1 MILTKAVV
9 GPYRSI
15 NTPQVVEID
24 ANVTVLVGMNEA
36 GKTVFLKAL
45 HKTNDAQGKEAFNPT
60 DDYPRRHLT
69 TYLRGHEDNPE
80 TVVEFTYK
88 PTKDE
93 LDVVNK
99 ALKIDLDENFAF
111 TVSHNYANNRSIG
124 ISVGESMAI
133 TAFQK
138 QPGLSSDAL
147 KALAQAKSIRDAH
160 AKLSQMSLTEA
171 DTEFAESLKKR
182 IDASPWAGSI
192 LSYEAWKR
200 FSPLIPKFLYFSDYD
215 LLPGKMNLAD
225 LKSRVTTLQNDP
237 SKMALIEPKH
247 LSILALLRIAGVDL
261 EDFDGKTTYEEMR
274 AKVEGVSIN
283 LTDKVLEFWKQ
294 NADLEVEVD
303 IRPDATDVP
312 PFNNGPNLYLRIKN
326 RRHRGVT
333 TPFDQRSRGFIWFF
347 SFLVWFDSVQE
358 QLSSSGVN
366 ASSSLILLLD
376 EPGLALHALAQDDF
390 LNYIDELSKEHQ
402 VLYTTHSPFM
412 VRSERLSQVRIVEDK
427 VDAGTTISD
436 NLSGSDPRTIF
447 PLQAALG
454 WSVAQN
460 LFISKTNLLVEGVS
474 ELAYLQTMSSIL
486 NASGENGLDDDIT
499 IVPVGGLSNVATF
512 TSLLGANGLSVALL
526 LDYSGRQDQ
535 KLESLIHQKLIQRK
549 AVFNVSQF
557 RDLKRV
563 GQDTLPS
570 DIEDLFSVKTYLML
584 FNKAFAK
591 QLGGMSITE
600 QDLPSGDRIV
610 QRIEKLL
617 AARKMELRP
626 SGGFNHYTVAATFV
640 ATPAVKVDAVT
651 KSRFSALFF
660 AINKYLK

>member
-15 NTPQVVEID
+15 NTPQAVEID

-45 HKTNDAQGKEAFNPT
+45 HKTNDAQGKEAFSPT

-69 TYLRGHEDNPE
+69 TYLREHEDNPE

-88 PTKDE
+88 PTKVE

-99 ALKIDLDENFAF
+99 ALHTDLDEEFSF

-124 ISVGESMAI
+124 ISVGESMALA
-133 TAFQK
+133 AFQR

-147 KALAQAKSIRDAH
+147 KTLAQATSIRDAH
-160 AKLSQMSLTEA
+160 AKLSQISLTEA

-192 LSYEAWKR
+192 LSYEAWRR

-225 LKSRVTTLQNDP
+225 LKSRVTSLQNDP
-237 SKMALIEPKH
+237 SKTALIEPKH

-303 IRPDATDVP
+303 IRPDTTDVP

-358 QLSSSGVN
+358 QLKSSGVN

-376 EPGLALHALAQDDF
+376 EPGLALHALAQEDF

-412 VRSERLSQVRIVEDK
+412 VRSERLNQVRIVEDK
-427 VDAGTTISD
+427 ADAGTTISA

-454 WSVAQN
+454 WNVAQN

-486 NASGENGLDDDIT
+486 NASGETGLDDDTT

-512 TSLLGANGLSVALL
+512 MSLLGANGLSVALL

-535 KLESLIHQKLIQRK
+535 KLESLIHQKLIQKK

-563 GQDTLPS
+563 GHDTFPS
-570 DIEDLFSVKTYLML
+570 DIEDLFSVKTYLTL

-591 QLGGMSITE
+591 QLNGVSFAE

-617 AARKMELRP
+617 VSRKVVLRP
-626 SGGFNHYTVAATFV
+626 SGGFNHYTVAATFTT
-640 ATPAVKVDAVT
+640 TPAVKVDSVT
-651 KSRFSALFF
+651 KSRFSALFL
-660 AINKYLK
+660 AINKYLE

>member
-15 NTPQVVEID
+15 NTPQTVEID

-69 TYLRGHEDNPE
+69 TYLREHEDDPE

-88 PTKDE
+88 PTKAE
-93 LDVVNK
+93 LDAVNK
-99 ALKIDLDENFAF
+99 ALHTELDESFSF
-111 TVSHNYANNRSIG
+111 TISHNYANSRSIG
-124 ISVGESMAI
+124 ISVGESSALA
-133 TAFQK
+133 AFQR

-147 KALAQAKSIRDAH
+147 KTLAQATSIRDAH
-160 AKLSQMSLTEA
+160 VKLSQISLTEA

-182 IDASPWAGSI
+182 IDASPWTGPI
-192 LSYEAWKR
+192 LRHEAWKR

-237 SKMALIEPKH
+237 SKTALIEPKH

-261 EDFDGKTTYEEMR
+261 EDFDGKTSYEEMR

-294 NADLEVEVD
+294 NADLEIEVD
-303 IRPDATDVP
+303 IRPDTTDVP

-358 QLSSSGVN
+358 QLKSSGVN
-366 ASSSLILLLD
+366 TSSSLILLLD
-376 EPGLALHALAQDDF
+376 EPGLALHALAQEDF

-412 VRSERLSQVRIVEDK
+412 VRSDRLSQVRIVEDK
-427 VDAGTTISD
+427 ADAGTTISD

-454 WSVAQN
+454 WNVAQN

-486 NASGENGLDDDIT
+486 IASGEVGLDSDTT

-535 KLESLIHQKLIQRK
+535 KLESLIHQKLIQKK
-549 AVFNVSQF
+549 AIFNVSQF
-557 RDLKRV
+557 RDLKKV
-563 GQDTLPS
+563 GHDTVPS
-570 DIEDLFSVKTYLML
+570 DIEDLFTVKTYLTL

-591 QLGGMSITE
+591 QLNGVSIAE
-600 QDLPSGDRIV
+600 QDLPPGDRIV

-617 AARKMELRP
+617 VSQKIELRP
-626 SGGFNHYTVAATFV
+626 SGGFNHYTVAAAFTT
-640 ATPAVKVDAVT
+640 TPAIKVDAAT
-651 KSRFSALFF
+651 KSRFSALFR
-660 AINKYLK
+660 AINMYLE